1 MFLLVLLACDG
12 ASPIPMLADQ
22 AAVATSAPVEVV
34 QVSSQALAGHV
45 DASGVL
51 EALSQA
57 TVVSEGGGRVTRI
70 HVQPG
75 DRVRSG
81 DVLVSL
87 ESGRQSTGVQAA
99 RATLDKATA
108 VRDNAQLEYDRGVTL
123 GDALSDAQLRGL
135 ELQLAVAQADADA
148 AKANLASAQRQLAD
162 TRIRAPF
169 DGVVGRTLVDVG
181 GMIGQGTPAA
191 TVSDHDTVRVRLGVP
206 WEQAQSL
213 VPGAGATVHTPLGDV
228 SGQVHSVSPELDRA
242 TGTVFIEVRATNSV
256 GALPNSPVT
265 LTLEQSAGETGLVL
279 PVDAVLERFGESVVF
294 VVDQGTARQ
303 SRVTVLPLSDDR
315 VHVLSGLSEGDA
327 VVVVGGE
334 RLNDGDPVQVVGEDG
349 A

>member
-12 ASPIPMLADQ
+12 ASPMPMLADQ
-22 AAVATSAPVEVV
+22 AAVSASAPVEVV
-34 QVSSQALAGHV
+34 QVTSQALSGNI

-51 EALSQA
+51 EALHQA
-57 TVVSEGGGRVTRI
+57 TVVSEGAGRVTRI

-75 DRVRSG
+75 DRVSSG

-87 ESGRQSTGVQAA
+87 ESGRQATGVQAA

-108 VRDNAQLEYDRGVTL
+108 VRDNAQLELDRGQAL
-123 GDALSDAQLRGL
+123 GDAIPDTQLQGL
-135 ELQLAVAQADADA
+135 ALQLAVAQADVDGA
-148 AKANLASAQRQLAD
+148 AANLANAQRQLAD
-162 TRIRAPF
+162 TRVRAPF

-191 TVSDHDTVRVRLGVP
+191 TVSDHDTVRVRTGIP
-206 WEQAQSL
+206 WTQAQRL
-213 VPGAGATVHTPLGDV
+213 VPGGAVTLHTARGPL

-242 TGTVFIEVRATNSV
+242 TGTVFVEVRAPNTV
-256 GALPNSPVT
+256 GALPNSSAT

-303 SRVTVLPLSDDR
+303 ARVTVAPLSGDR
-315 VHVLSGLSEGDA
+315 VHVISGLSEGDQ

-334 RLNDGDPVQVVGEDG
+334 RLSDGDPVQVVGEDG